1 MSRPEG
7 TGPGGTDALRHTHP
21 IRARPARRHR
31 SDHRGCHAGR
41 GRRPAGRRRTA
52 FRGGPGHPGF
62 IDCGDYLIDYHVE
75 VFRTITEFYDADGNL
90 VRAHFDIHYQGTLTN
105 AETGLVARDDGSR
118 MFIDDYVA
126 MTSTLVRGSH
136 HVTVPGYGIVFGETG
151 RVVWDWNGTTPD
163 ENEDDDFELFRSGL
177 HGDPADVCDAMR

>member
-1 MSRPEG
+1 MRSATRTQFG
-7 TGPGGTDALRHTHP
+7 LGLLAATALAIAAVTPVAAGAPQVVGERHFEVVRDT
-21 IRARPARRHR
+21 
-31 SDHRGCHAGR
+31 
-41 GRRPAGRRRTA
+41 
-52 FRGGPGHPGF
+52 PGF

-90 VRAHFDIHYQGTLTN
+90 VRAHFDIHYKGTLTN

>member
-1 MSRPEG
+1 MRSATRTRFG
-7 TGPGGTDALRHTHP
+7 LGLLAAIALAIAAVTPVAAGAPQVVGERHFEVVRDT
-21 IRARPARRHR
+21 
-31 SDHRGCHAGR
+31 
-41 GRRPAGRRRTA
+41 
-52 FRGGPGHPGF
+52 PGF